1 MKRIWRATGRVG
13 VIGWN
18 LARAMTGN
26 VTGHWALALFSLVAA
41 FGVWFAIQD
50 IENPRVEG
58 LVPLGDTEQGV
69 RVEALNVP
77 DGFIVVD
84 PQPVHVRVQARQA
97 DLSQLRAGD
106 FKATVDVEHIQ
117 PGAPA
122 SVVVKVETRKPGVT
136 VLGVDPATVP
146 VTLVQAVTKEFPVQI
161 NLTGRLPEGY
171 VETDEPSVDPA
182 FVEVTGR
189 AELVDTVASVDV
201 DVSLSGARDATTVI
215 PGDLVAR
222 TASGN
227 PVAVAIS
234 QPAAKVTLK
243 IDQTFSQRSMPL
255 TPSIIGSPAPGYRVT
270 NIAVDPPV
278 VVVTGVKAVIDS
290 LQLITVEQVD
300 VTAATQN
307 IIQTRQVQRPPN
319 VAADRQ
325 TVLVRVEIRPIDCT
339 GGATPA
345 SAPCGSATF
354 YVAPTFGTPPAG
366 LAVDGT
372 PYFVQVHVSGPIAQL
387 SALKPT
393 DFKAVV
399 SLSSGAAGTLAY
411 PATVTAPAG
420 VKVDSVDPLS
430 VTLKASP

>member
-1 MKRIWRATGRVG
+1 MNPLRSLGRAGS
-13 VIGWN
+13 IGWN
-18 LARAMTGN
+18 ATMAMLGN

-58 LVPLGDTEQGV
+58 LVPIGDTEQGV

-77 DGFIVVD
+77 DGYIVID
-84 PQPVHVRVQARQA
+84 PQPVRVRVQARQA
-97 DLSQLRAGD
+97 DLPQLRAGD
-106 FKATVDVEHIQ
+106 FKATVDVEHIV

-122 SVVVKVETRKPGVT
+122 SVIVNVEARRNGVT
-136 VLGVDPATVP
+136 VLGVEPTSVD
-146 VTLVQAVTKEFPVQI
+146 VTLVQAVEKEFLVQI
-161 NLTGRLPEGY
+161 NLTGRLPDGY
-171 VETDEPSVDPA
+171 VQTDEPSVDPA
-182 FVEVTGR
+182 FVQVTGR
-189 AELVDTVASVDV
+189 AELVDTVATVDV
-201 DVSLSGARDATTVI
+201 DVSLSGARDSTTVV

-227 PVAVAIS
+227 PVAVALS
-234 QPAAKVTLK
+234 QPGAKVTLK

-255 TPSIIGSPAPGYRVT
+255 TPSIIGSPAPGYIVT

-278 VVVTGVKAVIDS
+278 VVVTGVKGVIDS
-290 LQLITVEQVD
+290 LQQITVEQVD
-300 VTAATQN
+300 VTAATKN

-325 TVLVRVEIRPIDCT
+325 TVLVRVEIRAIDCT
-339 GGATPA
+339 GGVTST

-354 YVAPTFGTPPAG
+354 FVAPTFSPAPVG
-366 LAVDGT
+366 LSVDQA
-372 PYFVQVHVSGPIAQL
+372 PYLVQVHVSGPIAQL
-387 SALKPT
+387 GALKPT

-399 SLSSGAAGTLAY
+399 SLAGGAAGTLSY
-411 PATVTAPAG
+411 PATVTAPTG
-420 VKVDSVDPLS
+420 VKVDSVDPLP

>member
-1 MKRIWRATGRVG
+1 M
-13 VIGWN
+13 IGWN
-18 LARAMTGN
+18 VTRSMTGN

-97 DLSQLRAGD
+97 DLPQLRAGD

-122 SVVVKVETRKPGVT
+122 SVVVDVVARRPGVT
-136 VLGVDPATVP
+136 VLGVEPATVP
-146 VTLVQAVTKEFPVQI
+146 VTLVQAVTKEFRVQI
-161 NLTGRLPEGY
+161 NLSGRLPEGY
-171 VETDEPSVDPA
+171 VQTDEPSVDPA
-182 FVEVTGR
+182 FVQVKGR
-189 AELVDTVASVDV
+189 AELVDTVASVEV
-201 DVSLSGARDATTVI
+201 DVSLNGARDSTTVVS
-215 PGDLVAR
+215 GDLIAR

-227 PVAVAIS
+227 PVAVTLS
-234 QPAAKVTLK
+234 QPGAKVTLK
-243 IDQTFSQRSMPL
+243 LDQTFSQRTL
-255 TPSIIGSPAPGYRVT
+255 ALVPSITGSPAPGFIVT

-290 LQLITVEQVD
+290 LQQMALEQVD
-300 VTAATQN
+300 VTAATKN

-325 TVLVRVEIRPIDCT
+325 TVLVRVEIRAIDCT
-339 GGATPA
+339 GGQTPA

-354 YVAPTFGTPPAG
+354 FVAPTFGTPPAG
-366 LAVDGT
+366 LTLDPA

-387 SALKPT
+387 AALKPA

-399 SLSSGAAGTLAY
+399 ALSGGAAGTLAY

-430 VTLKASP
+430 VTLKGSQ